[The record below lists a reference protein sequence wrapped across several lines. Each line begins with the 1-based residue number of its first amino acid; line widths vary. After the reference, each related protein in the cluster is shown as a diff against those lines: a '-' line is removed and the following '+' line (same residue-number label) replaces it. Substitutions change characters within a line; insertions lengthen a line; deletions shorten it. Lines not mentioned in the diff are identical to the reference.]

1 MEGEPHGED
10 PLQGKRHFPSPLIV
24 SLVVA
29 VGGGGDNDSSDRPT
43 HLQSSRTGTSKGERN
58 NLGSVGGGVRNE
70 QTPRD
75 TFQRLSDRKDGE
87 VIGLSGCGQ
96 AISSIMGPGYS
107 SCTHK
112 ERNEN
117 RGVHQNEAQDGG
129 PAVAETVGDG
139 SGQEDTDKSTTLTSL
154 EEGTLPSRWDD
165 PIYANR
171 YTERPLKSLKCDEVT
186 AQKHVERLHD
196 LVGIKLAVALHKGT
210 SKEHHS

>member
-1 MEGEPHGED
+1 
-10 PLQGKRHFPSPLIV
+10 
-24 SLVVA
+24 
-29 VGGGGDNDSSDRPT
+29 
-43 HLQSSRTGTSKGERN
+43 
-58 NLGSVGGGVRNE
+58 
-70 QTPRD
+70 
-75 TFQRLSDRKDGE
+75 
-87 VIGLSGCGQ
+87 
-96 AISSIMGPGYS
+96 MGPGYS